1 MPAPNRKLCFAA
13 KYKVPLDNRMRR
25 MRGAFR
31 VSFHGEFS
39 SRGFWLAFGAFSI
52 VAAEV
57 LVCVVSV
64 AVWAQPATKP
74 PRFEDYPIREAF
86 KGTPSAPSLVTPE
99 ERRYRTVIRRGVE
112 MGYGV
117 AEPPIGKERRGP
129 NFAGHYFIVRWGCGS
144 PCLMAAIVDAKS
156 GHILPPPFHLGP
168 RNSCFQVPWNFPM
181 EPLDYRLNSRLLIA
195 IFAERIAK
203 QKLTIGPFINPNVVA
218 PTISSWAIEG
228 SH

>member
-1 MPAPNRKLCFAA
+1 MGSLAAAGSGWRSVHFRSLQPRYWFVSYQLLCGR
-13 KYKVPLDNRMRR
+13 N
-25 MRGAFR
+25 
-31 VSFHGEFS
+31 
-39 SRGFWLAFGAFSI
+39 
-52 VAAEV
+52 
-57 LVCVVSV
+57 
-64 AVWAQPATKP
+64 PATKP

-195 IFAERIAK
+195 IFAKRIAK
-203 QKLTIGPFINPNVVA
+203 QKLTIGPFINPTLWH
-218 PTISSWAIEG
+218 PLFPHG
-228 SH
+228 R